1 MPYADSKETV
11 PKQEFSRRF
20 AKESITKNQALD
32 VKRNLKLLENVNI
45 TNMCRTIMEGLCF
58 INPPF
63 LQENFMWWN
72 RIIFGIDGY
81 EVVMWF
87 LTYSMMGWLVE
98 SIYMSFCNHKIT
110 NRGFAKGPF
119 CPIYGFGALTVFF
132 ILRPYSD
139 NSILL
144 FFLGSFLATTL
155 EFLTALVMK
164 RIFGEIW
171 WDYHEKPFN
180 YRGIIC
186 LESSIAWGFYTLFL
200 FMFLQNIV
208 AAFVAMI
215 PVRAGRVIGNLI
227 LIGYIM
233 DFSATIYRQKKENL
247 QESMDEE
254 QIQQIEQAKDKMK
267 DNFLT

>member
-1 MPYADSKETV
+1 
-11 PKQEFSRRF
+11 
-20 AKESITKNQALD
+20 
-32 VKRNLKLLENVNI
+32 
-45 TNMCRTIMEGLCF
+45 
-58 INPPF
+58 
-63 LQENFMWWN
+63 MWWN

-132 ILRPYSD
+132 VLRPYSD

-180 YRGIIC
+180 YRGIFC

-267 DNFLT
+267 DKFLT

>member
-1 MPYADSKETV
+1 
-11 PKQEFSRRF
+11 
-20 AKESITKNQALD
+20 
-32 VKRNLKLLENVNI
+32 
-45 TNMCRTIMEGLCF
+45 
-58 INPPF
+58 
-63 LQENFMWWN
+63 MWWN

-110 NRGFAKGPF
+110 NRGFAKGSF

-132 ILRPYSD
+132 VLRPYSD

-267 DNFLT
+267 DKFLT

>member
-1 MPYADSKETV
+1 
-11 PKQEFSRRF
+11 
-20 AKESITKNQALD
+20 
-32 VKRNLKLLENVNI
+32 
-45 TNMCRTIMEGLCF
+45 
-58 INPPF
+58 
-63 LQENFMWWN
+63 MWWN
-72 RIIFGIDGY
+72 KIIFGIDGY

-132 ILRPYSD
+132 VLRPYSD

-208 AAFVAMI
+208 AAFVALI
-215 PVRAGRVIGNLI
+215 PVRAGRAIGNLI

-247 QESMDEE
+247 RESMDEE

>member
-1 MPYADSKETV
+1 
-11 PKQEFSRRF
+11 
-20 AKESITKNQALD
+20 
-32 VKRNLKLLENVNI
+32 
-45 TNMCRTIMEGLCF
+45 
-58 INPPF
+58 
-63 LQENFMWWN
+63 MWWN

-144 FFLGSFLATTL
+144 FVLGSFLATTL

-215 PVRAGRVIGNLI
+215 PVRAGRAIGNLI

-247 QESMDEE
+247 QESTNEE
-254 QIQQIEQAKDKMK
+254 QIQQNEQAKDKMK
-267 DNFLT
+267 DNFLA

>member
-1 MPYADSKETV
+1 
-11 PKQEFSRRF
+11 
-20 AKESITKNQALD
+20 
-32 VKRNLKLLENVNI
+32 
-45 TNMCRTIMEGLCF
+45 
-58 INPPF
+58 
-63 LQENFMWWN
+63 MWWN

-254 QIQQIEQAKDKMK
+254 QIQQIEQAKDRMK

>member
-1 MPYADSKETV
+1 
-11 PKQEFSRRF
+11 
-20 AKESITKNQALD
+20 
-32 VKRNLKLLENVNI
+32 
-45 TNMCRTIMEGLCF
+45 
-58 INPPF
+58 
-63 LQENFMWWN
+63 MWWN

-215 PVRAGRVIGNLI
+215 PVRVGRAIGNLI

-247 QESMDEE
+247 QESTDEE

>member
-1 MPYADSKETV
+1 
-11 PKQEFSRRF
+11 
-20 AKESITKNQALD
+20 
-32 VKRNLKLLENVNI
+32 
-45 TNMCRTIMEGLCF
+45 
-58 INPPF
+58 
-63 LQENFMWWN
+63 
-72 RIIFGIDGY
+72 
-81 EVVMWF
+81 MWF

-164 RIFGEIW
+164 RIIGEIW

-215 PVRAGRVIGNLI
+215 PVRAGRAIGNLI

>member
-1 MPYADSKETV
+1 
-11 PKQEFSRRF
+11 
-20 AKESITKNQALD
+20 
-32 VKRNLKLLENVNI
+32 
-45 TNMCRTIMEGLCF
+45 
-58 INPPF
+58 
-63 LQENFMWWN
+63 MWWN

-254 QIQQIEQAKDKMK
+254 QIQQFEQAKDKMK

>member
-1 MPYADSKETV
+1 
-11 PKQEFSRRF
+11 
-20 AKESITKNQALD
+20 
-32 VKRNLKLLENVNI
+32 
-45 TNMCRTIMEGLCF
+45 
-58 INPPF
+58 
-63 LQENFMWWN
+63 MWWN

-132 ILRPYSD
+132 VLRPYSD

-164 RIFGEIW
+164 HIFGEIW

-247 QESMDEE
+247 QESTNEE
-254 QIQQIEQAKDKMK
+254 QIQQNEQAKDKMK

>member
-1 MPYADSKETV
+1 
-11 PKQEFSRRF
+11 
-20 AKESITKNQALD
+20 
-32 VKRNLKLLENVNI
+32 
-45 TNMCRTIMEGLCF
+45 
-58 INPPF
+58 
-63 LQENFMWWN
+63 MWWN

-215 PVRAGRVIGNLI
+215 PVRAGRAIGNLI

-247 QESMDEE
+247 RDNMTNKELVLNMLAELSTKEISESKNPETFKEHMDVAEE
-254 QIQQIEQAKDKMK
+254 GGENKQ
-267 DNFLT
+267 

>member
-1 MPYADSKETV
+1 
-11 PKQEFSRRF
+11 
-20 AKESITKNQALD
+20 
-32 VKRNLKLLENVNI
+32 
-45 TNMCRTIMEGLCF
+45 
-58 INPPF
+58 
-63 LQENFMWWN
+63 MWWN

-186 LESSIAWGFYTLFL
+186 LESSIAWGVYTLFL

>member
-1 MPYADSKETV
+1 
-11 PKQEFSRRF
+11 
-20 AKESITKNQALD
+20 
-32 VKRNLKLLENVNI
+32 
-45 TNMCRTIMEGLCF
+45 
-58 INPPF
+58 
-63 LQENFMWWN
+63 MWWN

-164 RIFGEIW
+164 HIFGEIW

-215 PVRAGRVIGNLI
+215 PVRAGRAIGNLI

-247 QESMDEE
+247 RESMDEE

>member
-1 MPYADSKETV
+1 
-11 PKQEFSRRF
+11 
-20 AKESITKNQALD
+20 
-32 VKRNLKLLENVNI
+32 
-45 TNMCRTIMEGLCF
+45 
-58 INPPF
+58 
-63 LQENFMWWN
+63 MWWN

-247 QESMDEE
+247 RESMDEE

>member
-1 MPYADSKETV
+1 
-11 PKQEFSRRF
+11 
-20 AKESITKNQALD
+20 
-32 VKRNLKLLENVNI
+32 
-45 TNMCRTIMEGLCF
+45 
-58 INPPF
+58 
-63 LQENFMWWN
+63 MWWN

-132 ILRPYSD
+132 VLRPYSD

-164 RIFGEIW
+164 HIFGEIW

-186 LESSIAWGFYTLFL
+186 LESSIAWGFYTLFF

>member
-1 MPYADSKETV
+1 
-11 PKQEFSRRF
+11 
-20 AKESITKNQALD
+20 
-32 VKRNLKLLENVNI
+32 
-45 TNMCRTIMEGLCF
+45 
-58 INPPF
+58 
-63 LQENFMWWN
+63 MWWN

-87 LTYSMMGWLVE
+87 LTYSMMGWVVE

>member
-1 MPYADSKETV
+1 
-11 PKQEFSRRF
+11 
-20 AKESITKNQALD
+20 
-32 VKRNLKLLENVNI
+32 
-45 TNMCRTIMEGLCF
+45 
-58 INPPF
+58 
-63 LQENFMWWN
+63 MWWN

-144 FFLGSFLATTL
+144 FFLGSFVATTL

-215 PVRAGRVIGNLI
+215 PVRAGRAIGNLI

-247 QESMDEE
+247 RESMDEE

>member
-1 MPYADSKETV
+1 
-11 PKQEFSRRF
+11 
-20 AKESITKNQALD
+20 
-32 VKRNLKLLENVNI
+32 
-45 TNMCRTIMEGLCF
+45 
-58 INPPF
+58 
-63 LQENFMWWN
+63 MWWN

-132 ILRPYSD
+132 VLRPYSD

-164 RIFGEIW
+164 HIFGEIW

-208 AAFVAMI
+208 AAFVDMI

>member
-1 MPYADSKETV
+1 
-11 PKQEFSRRF
+11 
-20 AKESITKNQALD
+20 
-32 VKRNLKLLENVNI
+32 
-45 TNMCRTIMEGLCF
+45 
-58 INPPF
+58 
-63 LQENFMWWN
+63 MWWN

-164 RIFGEIW
+164 HIFGEIW

>member
-1 MPYADSKETV
+1 
-11 PKQEFSRRF
+11 
-20 AKESITKNQALD
+20 
-32 VKRNLKLLENVNI
+32 
-45 TNMCRTIMEGLCF
+45 
-58 INPPF
+58 
-63 LQENFMWWN
+63 MWWN

-215 PVRAGRVIGNLI
+215 PVRAGRAIGYLI

-233 DFSATIYRQKKENL
+233 DFSATMYRQKKENL
-247 QESMDEE
+247 RESMDEE

>member
-1 MPYADSKETV
+1 
-11 PKQEFSRRF
+11 
-20 AKESITKNQALD
+20 
-32 VKRNLKLLENVNI
+32 
-45 TNMCRTIMEGLCF
+45 
-58 INPPF
+58 
-63 LQENFMWWN
+63 MWWN

-110 NRGFAKGPF
+110 NRAFAKGPF

-164 RIFGEIW
+164 RNFGEIW

>member
-1 MPYADSKETV
+1 
-11 PKQEFSRRF
+11 
-20 AKESITKNQALD
+20 
-32 VKRNLKLLENVNI
+32 
-45 TNMCRTIMEGLCF
+45 
-58 INPPF
+58 
-63 LQENFMWWN
+63 MWWN
-72 RIIFGIDGY
+72 KIIFGIDGY
-81 EVVMWF
+81 ELVMWF

-180 YRGIIC
+180 YKGIIC

-200 FMFLQNIV
+200 FMFLQNMV

-215 PVRAGRVIGNLI
+215 PVRAGRMIGNLI

-233 DFSATIYRQKKENL
+233 DFSATIYRQKKENP
-247 QESMDEE
+247 QESPEEE
-254 QIQQIEQAKDKMK
+254 QVQHIEQPEEKIK
-267 DNFLT
+267 DNFLA

>member
-1 MPYADSKETV
+1 
-11 PKQEFSRRF
+11 
-20 AKESITKNQALD
+20 
-32 VKRNLKLLENVNI
+32 
-45 TNMCRTIMEGLCF
+45 
-58 INPPF
+58 
-63 LQENFMWWN
+63 MWWN

-215 PVRAGRVIGNLI
+215 PVRAGRAIGNLI

-247 QESMDEE
+247 QESTDEE
-254 QIQQIEQAKDKMK
+254 QIQQVEQAKDKMK
-267 DNFLT
+267 DNFLTSLLLTKP

>member
-1 MPYADSKETV
+1 
-11 PKQEFSRRF
+11 
-20 AKESITKNQALD
+20 
-32 VKRNLKLLENVNI
+32 
-45 TNMCRTIMEGLCF
+45 
-58 INPPF
+58 
-63 LQENFMWWN
+63 MWWN

-208 AAFVAMI
+208 VAFVAMI

>member
-1 MPYADSKETV
+1 
-11 PKQEFSRRF
+11 
-20 AKESITKNQALD
+20 
-32 VKRNLKLLENVNI
+32 
-45 TNMCRTIMEGLCF
+45 
-58 INPPF
+58 
-63 LQENFMWWN
+63 MWWN

-119 CPIYGFGALTVFF
+119 CPIYGFGALTVFS

-247 QESMDEE
+247 QESMDEK

>member
-1 MPYADSKETV
+1 
-11 PKQEFSRRF
+11 
-20 AKESITKNQALD
+20 
-32 VKRNLKLLENVNI
+32 
-45 TNMCRTIMEGLCF
+45 
-58 INPPF
+58 
-63 LQENFMWWN
+63 MWWN

-87 LTYSMMGWLVE
+87 LTYSIMGWLVE

>member
-1 MPYADSKETV
+1 MWTHAVYGTD
-11 PKQEFSRRF
+11 
-20 AKESITKNQALD
+20 LYH
-32 VKRNLKLLENVNI
+32 
-45 TNMCRTIMEGLCF
+45 F
-58 INPPF
+58 I
-63 LQENFMWWN
+63 Q
-72 RIIFGIDGY
+72 
-81 EVVMWF
+81 WF
-87 LTYSMMGWLVE
+87 ILYSFMGWVVE

-132 ILRPYSD
+132 VLRPYSD

-164 RIFGEIW
+164 HIFGEIW
-171 WDYHEKPFN
+171 WDYNEKPFN

>member
-1 MPYADSKETV
+1 
-11 PKQEFSRRF
+11 
-20 AKESITKNQALD
+20 
-32 VKRNLKLLENVNI
+32 
-45 TNMCRTIMEGLCF
+45 
-58 INPPF
+58 
-63 LQENFMWWN
+63 MWWN

-132 ILRPYSD
+132 VLRPYSD

-215 PVRAGRVIGNLI
+215 PVRAGGVIGNLI

>member
-1 MPYADSKETV
+1 
-11 PKQEFSRRF
+11 
-20 AKESITKNQALD
+20 
-32 VKRNLKLLENVNI
+32 
-45 TNMCRTIMEGLCF
+45 
-58 INPPF
+58 
-63 LQENFMWWN
+63 MWWN

-144 FFLGSFLATTL
+144 FFLGSFLATML

-186 LESSIAWGFYTLFL
+186 LESSIAWGFYTLFH

-215 PVRAGRVIGNLI
+215 PVRAGRAIGNLI

-247 QESMDEE
+247 QESTDEE

>member
-1 MPYADSKETV
+1 
-11 PKQEFSRRF
+11 
-20 AKESITKNQALD
+20 
-32 VKRNLKLLENVNI
+32 
-45 TNMCRTIMEGLCF
+45 
-58 INPPF
+58 
-63 LQENFMWWN
+63 MWWN

-132 ILRPYSD
+132 VLRPYSD

-155 EFLTALVMK
+155 DFLTALVMK

-215 PVRAGRVIGNLI
+215 PVRAGRAIGNLI

-247 QESMDEE
+247 RESMDEE

>member
-1 MPYADSKETV
+1 
-11 PKQEFSRRF
+11 
-20 AKESITKNQALD
+20 
-32 VKRNLKLLENVNI
+32 
-45 TNMCRTIMEGLCF
+45 
-58 INPPF
+58 
-63 LQENFMWWN
+63 MWWN

-215 PVRAGRVIGNLI
+215 PVRAGRAIGNLI

-247 QESMDEE
+247 RESMDEE

>member
-1 MPYADSKETV
+1 
-11 PKQEFSRRF
+11 
-20 AKESITKNQALD
+20 
-32 VKRNLKLLENVNI
+32 
-45 TNMCRTIMEGLCF
+45 
-58 INPPF
+58 
-63 LQENFMWWN
+63 MWWN

-81 EVVMWF
+81 EVVIWF

-132 ILRPYSD
+132 VLRPYSD

-164 RIFGEIW
+164 HIFGEIW

>member
-1 MPYADSKETV
+1 
-11 PKQEFSRRF
+11 
-20 AKESITKNQALD
+20 
-32 VKRNLKLLENVNI
+32 
-45 TNMCRTIMEGLCF
+45 
-58 INPPF
+58 
-63 LQENFMWWN
+63 MWWN

-132 ILRPYSD
+132 VLRPYSD

-144 FFLGSFLATTL
+144 FFLGS
-155 EFLTALVMK
+155 ALVMK

-215 PVRAGRVIGNLI
+215 PVRAGRAIGNLI

-247 QESMDEE
+247 RESMDEE

>member
-1 MPYADSKETV
+1 
-11 PKQEFSRRF
+11 
-20 AKESITKNQALD
+20 
-32 VKRNLKLLENVNI
+32 
-45 TNMCRTIMEGLCF
+45 
-58 INPPF
+58 
-63 LQENFMWWN
+63 MWWN

-119 CPIYGFGALTVFF
+119 CPIYGFAALTVFF

-215 PVRAGRVIGNLI
+215 PVRAGRAIGNLI

-247 QESMDEE
+247 RESMDEE

>member
-1 MPYADSKETV
+1 
-11 PKQEFSRRF
+11 
-20 AKESITKNQALD
+20 
-32 VKRNLKLLENVNI
+32 
-45 TNMCRTIMEGLCF
+45 
-58 INPPF
+58 
-63 LQENFMWWN
+63 MWWN

-132 ILRPYSD
+132 ILRQYSD

-215 PVRAGRVIGNLI
+215 PVRVGRAIGNLI

-254 QIQQIEQAKDKMK
+254 QIQQIEQEKDKMK